1 MTHLAAYIFHQK
13 RKRQNLENSGISEAA
28 KQKLKEKYYGKEAK
42 AEKPQRPA

>member
-13 RKRQNLENSGISEAA
+13 RKRQNLEDSGISEAA

-42 AEKPQRPA
+42 AKKPQRPA